1 MKAIILAGGLGT
13 RLQPYTT
20 FIPKPMLP
28 LGEKPLLEHLIGWV
42 KKNGVKDIVL
52 CVSYLRKTIE
62 DYFGDGKRFGVK
74 IEYAISDKPL
84 GDAGQLKTA
93 QKFIDDTFVC
103 VYGDSIF
110 NFSLRNM
117 IAAHKKKK
125 SFATMS
131 LCEHKTS
138 IQYGVIDTKNNGKVL
153 SWNEKPEIKSK
164 INMGCYVME
173 PNMLNFIPKGKK
185 YGMNYAI
192 KKAMSKRKT
201 VGSIVVKNGFID
213 VGDKETYEKLN
224 LEYKKQGKI

>member
-1 MKAIILAGGLGT
+1 MKAVILAGGLGT
-13 RLQPYTT
+13 RLRPLTDKK
-20 FIPKPMLP
+20 PKPMLP
-28 LGEKPLLEHLIGWV
+28 LGKKPLLEHLIKWIR
-42 KKNGVKDIVL
+42 KNGVKDIVL
-52 CVSYLRKTIE
+52 CVRYLHETIE
-62 DYFGDGKRFGVK
+62 KHFGDGSKFGMN
-74 IEYAISDKPL
+74 IEYAISKKPL
-84 GDAGQLKTA
+84 ATAGQLKTA

-110 NFSLRNM
+110 DFSLRNM
-117 IAAHKKKK
+117 IATHKKKK

-153 SWNEKPEIKSK
+153 AWNEKPEIKSK

-173 PNMLNFIPKGKK
+173 PSMLNFIPKGKK

-201 VGSIVVKNGFID
+201 VNSILVKNGFID
-213 VGDKETYEKLN
+213 VGDKKTYEELN
-224 LEYKKQGKI
+224 IKYRKRGKI